1 MENDHNIVTIELYL
15 PDIFLVAFKYTQP
28 TTPHNNNF
36 HDLSIKIEDITAEH
50 WSQFEAYILESETHF
65 ELLVSLFNSTL
76 LLLKLNPF
84 AYLILEEKEDATSQ
98 IKKKDK
104 SFDLKRLDRHTAIIL
119 DYADNQT
126 LQFNSSFLL
135 KSLEWIQN
143 LRRIAQKR
151 RKLEQK
157 EYNSHHTITVTAAI
171 EVCFAIIQS
180 NQTRWISSVLD
191 RHHSN
196 VTIDRL
202 MVTSEDGLQEL
213 LLYSDEVKQAA
224 INASQLADILQDHN
238 ILCKANY
245 CGLKGKSTASP
256 IRLINN
262 VIEDAKENSKELWIV
277 LQDIS
282 KVFDSIS
289 LDFLELALK
298 QIGLPPHAVR
308 YIINLF
314 RGRRVQVAT
323 IFRPLSIFQAE
334 DAYMDDTA
342 WIDYTKNQ
350 IQHTLDLARSFYELV
365 DIKIN
370 HKKCKLI
377 VVNPS
382 LPKPLLSVSLGTYGR
397 DVIHL
402 IKTEAHYLVKHVLDV
417 QRPFS
422 TSALYHEGII
432 GLYCLWMAV
441 FTAGI
446 MNLVTILNAHNDAT
460 SSTLIRLRQAQL
472 LMKLPHSC
480 FSIHPHLRSLYTA
493 TCHSN
498 LALFYLLLASD
509 FYINLKMDHLDTS
522 SFTISNVEH
531 PLLDI

>member
-1 MENDHNIVTIELYL
+1 MERKPSDHGRDLNTLVPIYDNAIAQISQEDYREIDTFLQRARLIQQHFASFEIE
-15 PDIFLVAFKYTQP
+15 P
-28 TTPHNNNF
+28 
-36 HDLSIKIEDITAEH
+36 
-50 WSQFEAYILESETHF
+50 
-65 ELLVSLFNSTL
+65 LVS
-76 LLLKLNPF
+76 
-84 AYLILEEKEDATSQ
+84 Q
-98 IKKKDK
+98 
-104 SFDLKRLDRHTAIIL
+104 
-119 DYADNQT
+119 
-126 LQFNSSFLL
+126 
-135 KSLEWIQN
+135 
-143 LRRIAQKR
+143 RIAQKR

-334 DAYMDDTA
+334 DG
-342 WIDYTKNQ
+342 IDQ
-350 IQHTLDLARSFYELV
+350 GD
-365 DIKIN
+365 
-370 HKKCKLI
+370 
-377 VVNPS
+377 S
-382 LPKPLLSVSLGTYGR
+382 LSSLLWRTYYNPLLTMITDLSNKGYTIEYIWPPNLR
-397 DVIHL
+397 D
-402 IKTEAHYLVKHVLDV
+402 
-417 QRPFS
+417 P
-422 TSALYHEGII
+422 
-432 GLYCLWMAV
+432 
-441 FTAGI
+441 
-446 MNLVTILNAHNDAT
+446 
-460 SSTLIRLRQAQL
+460 
-472 LMKLPHSC
+472 
-480 FSIHPHLRSLYTA
+480 YT
-493 TCHSN
+493 
-498 LALFYLLLASD
+498 
-509 FYINLKMDHLDTS
+509 
-522 SFTISNVEH
+522 
-531 PLLDI
+531 